1 MENNS
6 IAARDKNFLQQLVL
20 VDGQSGS
27 GKAILDT
34 AVTSMERVE
43 LLQISTPIEY
53 ICALRSLGKMTSD
66 GAETMI
72 KLQADMTLYETMMS
86 RNVNF
91 RVLDQ
96 SSVFKDPE
104 FWVYIKRLFAK
115 GDKLIPERIRNERPI
130 LHFMTH
136 NLLGLSE
143 PIFNGFGDKVAI
155 IEIVRH
161 PVSMLVQRTRS
172 NEWWTTSL
180 GQMRQFNLDIKYKGA
195 QIPYWTNGYKE
206 LYLKSNPVERT
217 IYDMRH
223 RVEVADSF
231 KNKFKEIYKLQ
242 CITIPFEKYV
252 VDPWPYIRRIET
264 LLKTSITRKTKK
276 MLKKVGVPRN
286 STGLE
291 AHELSKNRN
300 FAIQKGASNDALRT
314 LDKISAHY
322 VAKYDLY
329 DQRQ

>member
-1 MENNS
+1 
-6 IAARDKNFLQQLVL
+6 
-20 VDGQSGS
+20 
-27 GKAILDT
+27 
-34 AVTSMERVE
+34 
-43 LLQISTPIEY
+43 
-53 ICALRSLGKMTSD
+53 
-66 GAETMI
+66 
-72 KLQADMTLYETMMS
+72 
-86 RNVNF
+86 
-91 RVLDQ
+91 
-96 SSVFKDPE
+96 
-104 FWVYIKRLFAK
+104 
-115 GDKLIPERIRNERPI
+115 
-130 LHFMTH
+130 MTH

-143 PIFNGFGDKVAI
+143 PIYNSFGDKVAI
-155 IEIVRH
+155 IEMVRH
-161 PVSMLVQRTRS
+161 PMSMFALRTS
-172 NEWWTTSL
+172 YNEWWTTSL

-195 QIPYWTNGYKE
+195 QIPFWTNGYKE